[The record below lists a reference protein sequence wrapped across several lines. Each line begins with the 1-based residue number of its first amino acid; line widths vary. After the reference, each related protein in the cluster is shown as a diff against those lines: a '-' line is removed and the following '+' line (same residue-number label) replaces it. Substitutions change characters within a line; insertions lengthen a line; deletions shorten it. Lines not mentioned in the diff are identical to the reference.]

1 MLLCGGRIQVRVTR
15 VQLLQYIAA
24 RELKAYAKAG
34 AVAEQALRGIRT
46 VQAFQ
51 GQEKEEQRW
60 GDARVMFPLFWSK
73 GRAMAF
79 VQVRKVTVS
88 RFMYPSKLE
97 RSLCDVPHSIQVRTV
112 TV

>member
-1 MLLCGGRIQVRVTR
+1 MRVAR

-34 AVAEQALRGIRT
+34 AVAEQALRGIHT

-60 GDARVMFPLFWSK
+60 GDARAMFPLFWSK

-79 VQVRKVTVS
+79 VQVR
-88 RFMYPSKLE
+88 
-97 RSLCDVPHSIQVRTV
+97 
-112 TV
+112 